1 MLTYPHIDPIAF
13 SIGPFF
19 GVGPLRVHWYGI
31 MYLIG
36 FVAGWLLARYR
47 ARRPG
52 STWTAL
58 DIDDL
63 IFYCAIGVIV
73 GGRVGWCIF
82 YGHDVIA
89 EHWLNVFHI
98 WDGGMSFHGG
108 MLGVAVATLIFARV
122 KRKNFADVLDFVAP
136 LPGIGLMA
144 GRHRQLHQRG
154 ALGQADDAAVGIS
167 GAGRRAESWSRATP
181 RSSMRRRSRAWYCS

>member
-1 MLTYPHIDPIAF
+1 MLTYPHIDPIAI
-13 SIGPFF
+13 SIGPLF

-36 FVAGWLLARYR
+36 FGAAWWLARYR

-58 DIDDL
+58 DIDDI

-73 GGRVGWCIF
+73 GGRAGWCLF
-82 YGHDVIA
+82 YGRDVIA
-89 EHWLNVFHI
+89 ENWLNAFHI

-108 MLGVAVATLIFARV
+108 LLG
-122 KRKNFADVLDFVAP
+122 
-136 LPGIGLMA
+136 
-144 GRHRQLHQRG
+144 
-154 ALGQADDAAVGIS
+154 
-167 GAGRRAESWSRATP
+167 
-181 RSSMRRRSRAWYCS
+181 